1 MYYNFRNLDE
11 AKPLNLCASRYSK
24 LRLHDRKYLGHIYY
38 MSGTIPCF
46 IIVNYFNTET
56 PMKYVLLHLYQMKKL
71 RHTATCQRSTKLGRR
86 TRDSDPDICS
96 DLFAFNFHAEII
108 DARH

>member
-1 MYYNFRNLDE
+1 MPSKTTKFMCFSL
-11 AKPLNLCASRYSK
+11 LSK

-56 PMKYVLLHLYQMKKL
+56 PMKYVLLPSLSDEETEAHSYLPEVNKTREKNQGFRSRHLL
-71 RHTATCQRSTKLGRR
+71 RPC
-86 TRDSDPDICS
+86 
-96 DLFAFNFHAEII
+96 AFNFHAKFVSL
-108 DARH
+108 